1 MNSASTIPMSKRRTL
16 WPTRTAPSMA
26 SWTRRPRRRNRGARH
41 IAVVDAV
48 HPAGFD
54 GDGTAGIDEVLDGI
68 GDPSASLP
76 TSANWTM
83 REREVEMPV
92 VSVSKAKT
100 RSPARGLR
108 PCQRFL
114 DPPSTSPLT
123 AGSLPCAG
131 MRHHALVETGRGLRG
146 QEEEGG
152 PAGRSLPHRRRTIRL
167 RLRLDAVEAAGAL
180 LDGPTV
186 GMKAEEAEA
195 TPTPEYD
202 VGEVEADALLDDGP
216 LEPSIDHSE

>member
-1 MNSASTIPMSKRRTL
+1 MGMGQRVDRC
-16 WPTRTAPSMA
+16 SMC
-26 SWTRRPRRRNRGARH
+26 
-41 IAVVDAV
+41 
-48 HPAGFD
+48 
-54 GDGTAGIDEVLDGI
+54 I
-68 GDPSASLP
+68 GDPSTSLP

-100 RSPARGLR
+100 RSPARGSR
-108 PCQRFL
+108 PCHASGG
-114 DPPSTSPLT
+114 PSFNLSAHRRVL
-123 AGSLPCAG
+123 ALRRDEASCAG
-131 MRHHALVETGRGLRG
+131 GNGPRPPRL
-146 QEEEGG
+146 EEEED
-152 PAGRSLPHRRRTIRL
+152 PLAGLSHTDAEHRCGTA
-167 RLRLDAVEAAGAL
+167 DAVEAAGAL

-216 LEPSIDHSE
+216 LEPSIDHSELNVVVHEDLADLADPLAAAPVMGDVPEEIEFENDDA